1 MQTCV
6 GQAAQACSEQ
16 MVNIM
21 FVIYVGVNLH
31 TNKLALHNVIYFIS
45 PYINQIKQ
53 VLMTKQFK
61 TERKW
66 YKLLIADNNIFRLI
80 GICGSV
86 GSGKTSFI
94 STIIG
99 QLNIEEGSLALDG
112 SIAYVP
118 QQAWIFHDSAQEN
131 ILFGLPYDETKY
143 NSGKIN
149 YFNILL
155 VTS

>member
-1 MQTCV
+1 
-6 GQAAQACSEQ
+6 
-16 MVNIM
+16 
-21 FVIYVGVNLH
+21 
-31 TNKLALHNVIYFIS
+31 
-45 PYINQIKQ
+45 
-53 VLMTKQFK
+53 MTKQFK

-66 YKLLIADNNIFRLI
+66 YKLLIADKNIFRLI

-99 QLNIEEGSLALDG
+99 QLHIEEGSLALDG

-118 QQAWIFHDSAQEN
+118 QQAWIFHDSAREN

-143 NSGKIN
+143 NNSKIN
-149 YFNILL
+149 FFDVLL
-155 VTS
+155 VTSWFFRVRPLSPSLSIKA